1 MKWVGMVLK
10 GREEMEAEL
19 EDIESRWGCRDVVI
33 VCMILLTATRPKIA
47 FLEPYLNK
55 KLAFETLEYFAKFRR
70 GCVSTLSTASCRR
83 ILAWQD
89 NHFMA

>member
-33 VCMILLTATRPKIA
+33 VWMILLTATRPEIA
-47 FLEPYLNK
+47 FLEP
-55 KLAFETLEYFAKFRR
+55 
-70 GCVSTLSTASCRR
+70 
-83 ILAWQD
+83 
-89 NHFMA
+89 

>member
-10 GREEMEAEL
+10 GRDEMEAEL

-33 VCMILLTATRPKIA
+33 ECMIVLTATRSKIG
-47 FLEPYLNK
+47 FSG
-55 KLAFETLEYFAKFRR
+55 TLKSLLLKPWNILPIFFARR
-70 GCVSTLSTASCRR
+70 TLSTASCRR

-89 NHFMA
+89 NRSMV